1 MISNGDCYIFS
12 LDGGVTPVNRYY
24 FYYGFNKALNNIGI
38 TNEQIRERGL
48 NIHTW
53 RHFCNTE
60 LQRAGLTVQKV
71 QAVIGHKSE
80 RMTEHYTHFDPMDFG
95 EVPEIQANLLKPK
108 KRLQENNNLEI
119 EKAEKTVLKL
129 VKSAEAEKAVRRKKA
144 S

>member
-60 LQRAGLTVQKV
+60 LQRAGLIVQKV
-71 QAVIGHKSE
+71 QAVTGYKSE
-80 RMTEHYTHFDPMDFG
+80 RMTEHYTHFDPKDFK
-95 EVPEIQANLLKPK
+95 EAPEKQANLLKPK
-108 KRLQENNNLEI
+108 KLLRESNNI
-119 EKAEKTVLKL
+119 ETEKPALKP
-129 VKSAEAEKAVRRKKA
+129 VKLTEDEKRPQCRKV